1 MDLGLS
7 CNWIFPTG
15 VQSVETKLSYI
26 QLSVKKKKDKLESRH
41 PAALFADYPDL
52 WPLIKKGPALNWT
65 LWEFLWHVFPSES
78 CLGNPLEGLAEVYPF
93 PREPISSG
101 TQAVGA
107 SSGGVCE
114 LVPPLGPSASTNYL
128 YVKLPRVLY
137 KVLLWQTHIRIPGSS
152 HIPYAGSW
160 WKYCQ
165 AMGPVASKHLGVRT
179 KRSYILVLLLY
190 LLKWVHDSRCVS

>member
-107 SSGGVCE
+107 SSGGVCVS
-114 LVPPLGPSASTNYL
+114 LSLPSGQ
-128 YVKLPRVLY
+128 
-137 KVLLWQTHIRIPGSS
+137 VLLQIICMLNCHECSTKFCFGKLTSEFLALLTSPM
-152 HIPYAGSW
+152 
-160 WKYCQ
+160 Q
-165 AMGPVASKHLGVRT
+165 GPDGNTARPW
-179 KRSYILVLLLY
+179 VL
-190 LLKWVHDSRCVS
+190 